1 MLEYEFE
8 THDEMIEFKWAAKQS
23 LSSIIDKIA
32 NLYLKNDKAW
42 VIGFSGGKDSTVV
55 LSLVFQALTTLK
67 KEQLTKNVYVVCSDT
82 LVETPVVVGL
92 IRQTL
97 NDVQEYAKKI
107 GIPLFTQIVV
117 PEVGETFWSNLL
129 GKGYPAP
136 TKSFRWCTERMKINP
151 VG

>member
-8 THDEMIEFKWAAKQS
+8 THEEMVQYRSIGKEK
-23 LSSIIDKIA
+23 LSITVDKIA

-67 KEQLTKNVYVVCSDT
+67 KEQLTKKVYVVCSDT

-92 IRQTL
+92 IRKTL
-97 NDVQEYAKKI
+97 KDVQECADKK
-107 GIPLFTQIVV
+107 GIPLITQVV
-117 PEVGETFWSNLL
+117 IPEINETF
-129 GKGYPAP
+129 
-136 TKSFRWCTERMKINP
+136 
-151 VG
+151 

>member
-55 LSLVFQALTTLK
+55 LSLVFQ
-67 KEQLTKNVYVVCSDT
+67 
-82 LVETPVVVGL
+82 
-92 IRQTL
+92 
-97 NDVQEYAKKI
+97 
-107 GIPLFTQIVV
+107 IV
-117 PEVGETFWSNLL
+117 SL
-129 GKGYPAP
+129 
-136 TKSFRWCTERMKINP
+136 
-151 VG
+151 